1 MSERQLIQG
10 NEACARGAL
19 AAGCSFFAGYPISP
33 SSEIAEQL
41 ARELPGRGAVFIQME
56 DEIASMGA
64 VLGASL
70 GGRRAMTATSGP
82 GFTLMQEH
90 LGYASLAEIPCVV
103 IDVMR
108 GGPSTGLPT
117 SPAQGDVMQ
126 ARWGSHGDRATIAL
140 APGSVQEVYSLTIEA
155 FRLAEALRTPVVV
168 LYDEVIGHMREGV
181 ELHRPTKRQL
191 GRRSGP
197 KAAFSPDF
205 LPYAPDENGVAMV
218 PDFGCG
224 YRFHVTGLM
233 HDERGYPT
241 SDHHKVA
248 QLLERLERKVEP
260 AVAAVSPERYRLE
273 DANVVLVAYGIV
285 ARTARSAVDLL
296 REEGVR
302 AGLFRTRLLWPIPD
316 AALSALCRSADLVVV
331 AEMNRGQWSLEVER
345 LAGGSSLLAPYLK
358 AGGSVITAAE
368 LAEHVRQSMR
378 EAVAAP

>member
-1 MSERQLIQG
+1 MSQQLIQG

-19 AAGCSFFAGYPISP
+19 AAGCTFFAGYPISP
-33 SSEIAEQL
+33 SSEIAELL
-41 ARELPGRGAVFIQME
+41 ARELPPRGSVFIQME

-103 IDVMR
+103 VDVMR

-140 APGSVQEVYSLTIEA
+140 APGNVQEVYSLTIEA
-155 FRLAEALRTPVVV
+155 FRLAETLRTPVAV

-181 ELHRPTKRQL
+181 VLHEPTPEEL
-191 GRRSGP
+191 GRRTAP
-197 KAAFSPDF
+197 RAAFSPTF
-205 LPYAPDENGVAMV
+205 LPYEPDENGVAML
-218 PDFGCG
+218 PDFGRG

-241 SDHHKVA
+241 SDHVKVA
-248 QLLERLERKVEP
+248 ELLERLERKVEP
-260 AVAAVSPERYRLE
+260 AVAAVPPERYRLE
-273 DANVVLVAYGIV
+273 DASVVLVAYGIV
-285 ARTARSAVDLL
+285 ARTARAAVDLL
-296 REEGVR
+296 RREGIR
-302 AGLFRTRLLWPIPD
+302 AGLLRTRLLWPLP
-316 AALSALCRSADLVVV
+316 APALTEVSSSAELVVV
-331 AEMNRGQWSLEVER
+331 AEMNRGQWALEVER
-345 LAGGSSLLAPYLK
+345 LAGGKTALAPYLK
-358 AGGSVITAAE
+358 AGGSVITAEE
-368 LAEHVRQSMR
+368 LAGHVRRLAR
-378 EAVAAP
+378 EGVAVS

>member
-1 MSERQLIQG
+1 MSERLLVQG
-10 NEACARGAL
+10 NEACARAAL

-33 SSEIAEQL
+33 SSEIAETL
-41 ARELPGRGAVFIQME
+41 ARELPARGGVFIQME

-126 ARWGSHGDRATIAL
+126 ARWGSHGDRATVAL
-140 APGSVQEVYSLTIEA
+140 APGNVQEVYGLTVEA
-155 FRLAEALRTPVVV
+155 FRLAETLRTPVVV

-181 ELHRPTKRQL
+181 ELAVPTPAQL
-191 GRRSGP
+191 GGRTGP
-197 KAAFSPDF
+197 REAFSPSF
-205 LPYAPDENGVAMV
+205 LPYEANEQGVAMV
-218 PDFGCG
+218 PDFGRG

-233 HDERGYPT
+233 HDERGYPM
-241 SDHHKVA
+241 SDHGKVA
-248 QLLERLERKVEP
+248 ALLERLERKLDAAPLAVP
-260 AVAAVSPERYRLE
+260 AESYLLE
-273 DANVVLVAYGIV
+273 DAAVVLVAYGIV
-285 ARTARSAVDLL
+285 ARTARAAVELL

-302 AGLFRTRLLWPIPD
+302 AGLLRPRLLWPLPIQSIEE
-316 AALSALCRSADLVVV
+316 AIAGAELVVV
-331 AEMNRGQWSLEVER
+331 AEMNRGQLAFEVER
-345 LAGGSSLLAPYLK
+345 VAGRQVSLSPYLK

-368 LAEHVRQSMR
+368 LVEHVLAGTRKG
-378 EAVAAP
+378 AFI